1 MSVPLTTTVGDCLR
15 LTVPSNSAWLPVVRA
30 AANQLAVQ
38 EGFDQAEANELT
50 LALDEALANVIK
62 HGYQG
67 AADRPIEVQ
76 LRPLTHPAGRRGIEV
91 LVRDFGRQVDPATI
105 RPRDLDEVRPGGL
118 GVHLIKSLMDE
129 AEYTRPDCGM
139 LLRMVKYAK
148 RRPPAEPDEPA
159 KLS

>member
-1 MSVPLTTTVGDCLR
+1 MLPTTTMGACLR
-15 LTVPSNSAWLPVVRA
+15 LTMPSDPCWLPVVRA

-38 EGFDQAEANELT
+38 EGFDPVEAHELA

-67 AADRPIEVQ
+67 AADRPIEVH
-76 LRPLTHPAGRRGIEV
+76 LRPLEQPAGRRGIEV
-91 LVRDFGRQVDPATI
+91 LVRDFGRQVDPASI

-148 RRPPAEPDEPA
+148 RRLPAEPDQPA
-159 KLS
+159 ELS